1 MTKALEKISRYFAS
15 VLLFHI
21 LKFIS
26 YFKIILIFVTMVIL
40 IKKTLSNFAEIHP
53 LSAAPLNN
61 WYTIVKAADWTQL
74 ADIKK
79 VFNTM
84 DYVGNDRYVFNIK
97 GNDFRLVAMIF
108 FDKRTLFI
116 RFIGT
121 HNEYDKIDCSTI

>member
-1 MTKALEKISRYFAS
+1 
-15 VLLFHI
+15 
-21 LKFIS
+21 
-26 YFKIILIFVTMVIL
+26 MVVL
-40 IKKTLSNFAEIHP
+40 IKKTLSVFAEKHP
-53 LSAAPLNN
+53 SAAVPLNN
-61 WYTIVKAADWTQL
+61 WYDIAKAADWNRL

-79 VFNTM
+79 AFNTV

-121 HNEYDKIDCSTI
+121 HSEYDKIDCSTI